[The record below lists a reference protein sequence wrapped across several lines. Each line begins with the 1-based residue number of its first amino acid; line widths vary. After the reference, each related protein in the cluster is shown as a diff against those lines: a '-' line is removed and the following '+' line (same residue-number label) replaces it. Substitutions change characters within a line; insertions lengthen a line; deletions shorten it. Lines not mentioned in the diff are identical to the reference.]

1 MPARCVSLPAS
12 SAVQRGFFSLLWHA
26 VMLISCLQ
34 ISAIHLNVMDGSRVP
49 GSHPVFLRIQLACTL
64 TRTNLL
70 TLPDMKVYQALSL
83 RWNSEFLLHSLLDKL
98 VLLLLDIH
106 QVL

>member
-1 MPARCVSLPAS
+1 
-12 SAVQRGFFSLLWHA
+12 
-26 VMLISCLQ
+26 MLISCLQ

-49 GSHPVFLRIQLACTL
+49 GSHPVFVKIQLACTL

-70 TLPDMKVYQALSL
+70 TLPDMKFTSLSL